1 MLAPPE
7 LKKIH
12 PLGKSPLITDGD
24 VVVAESAAIIEYIL
38 EKYAPG
44 LLKPVAGTPDARRF
58 TYWLHYAE
66 GSLMTP
72 LLLTLIFSK
81 VASAPVP
88 FFIKPV
94 TKGIAATVM
103 SSFVTPQLKLHLDYV
118 ESELGK
124 TKWFAGSEFSAADI
138 QMSFPI
144 EAAEARGG
152 LNASRPNLMKY
163 LKAIKSRPAFK
174 RALEKGGPYD
184 LMS

>member
-1 MLAPPE
+1 MLAPEE

-44 LLKPVAGTPDARRF
+44 KLKPAAGTPDARRF

-66 GSLMTP
+66 GSLMLP

-81 VASAPVP
+81 VASSPVP
-88 FFIKPV
+88 FFIKPI
-94 TKGIAATVM
+94 TKGIAAKVM
-103 SSFVTPQLKLHLDYV
+103 NSFVKPQLKLHLDFV

-124 TKWFAGSEFSAADI
+124 TKWFAGNEFTAADI

-163 LKAIKSRPAFK
+163 LAAIKSRPAFK
-174 RALEKGGPYD
+174 KALEKGGPYD
-184 LMS
+184 LM